1 MEIFGYHRESSY
13 IYDVNKKIIKVM
25 SEIFRVKRK
34 DEIRLIINT
43 IKAFDEKNPIHR
55 FKSYDVYDHKGEIF
69 VEYVNQCDYTN
80 DGKQM
85 LKDLL
90 SNFKYPI
97 YLHYIVRDD
106 YNVDNIDS
114 ITKKGFELI

>member
-1 MEIFGYHRESSY
+1 M
-13 IYDVNKKIIKVM
+13 M
-25 SEIFRVKRK
+25 K
-34 DEIRLIINT
+34 DEIKLVINT
-43 IKAFDEKNPIHR
+43 IKSFDKENHEFR

-69 VEYVNQCDYTN
+69 VEYVTQCDHTN

-90 SNFKYPI
+90 SNFQYPI

-106 YNVDNIDS
+106 YNVDNRYI
-114 ITKKGFELI
+114 ITKKGFELS

>member
-1 MEIFGYHRESSY
+1 MKLLVKEIIE
-13 IYDVNKKIIKVM
+13 K
-25 SEIFRVKRK
+25 
-34 DEIRLIINT
+34 

-69 VEYVNQCDYTN
+69 VEYVTQCDYTN

-97 YLHYIVRDD
+97 YLHYIVRDN
-106 YNVDNIDS
+106 YSLDNIGYYDNPP
-114 ITKKGFELI
+114 TKRGFELIK

>member
-1 MEIFGYHRESSY
+1 MYKTEYLVKEIELVENV
-13 IYDVNKKIIKVM
+13 I
-25 SEIFRVKRK
+25 SEF
-34 DEIRLIINT
+34 D
-43 IKAFDEKNPIHR
+43 KANHEFR

-90 SNFKYPI
+90 SNFQYPI

-106 YNVDNIDS
+106 YNVNNIDS
-114 ITKKGFELI
+114 ITKKGFELV

>member
-1 MEIFGYHRESSY
+1 
-13 IYDVNKKIIKVM
+13 M

-34 DEIRLIINT
+34 DEIRLIIDT
-43 IKAFDEKNPIHR
+43 IKEFDEKNPIHR

-80 DGKQM
+80 DSKQM

-97 YLHYIVRDD
+97 YLHYIFRDD